1 MFPTEAADVQG
12 PDFCAASPLAQIC
25 CRLPH
30 LFLSISESLLV
41 SSSRGVQLD
50 QRGRNS
56 PITERVLNPKHPGW
70 VFSLAEPG
78 GARGPL
84 YGGVGQRW
92 TQVDIECDSHN
103 DSQPSGSA
111 VCQKQSGWPLQR
123 GNAKSC
129 SENLI
134 ACSAFQGCSKW
145 FVCTLHLYTSPWGS
159 EDALRGQLVK
169 MQLTTS

>member
-1 MFPTEAADVQG
+1 MQC
-12 PDFCAASPLAQIC
+12 PDFCTASPLAQIC

-30 LFLSISESLLV
+30 LYLSISESLLV

-56 PITERVLNPKHPGW
+56 PITERALNPKHPGR
-70 VFSLAEPG
+70 VFSLAGPG
-78 GARGPL
+78 GAWGPL

-103 DSQPSGSA
+103 DSQPSGSV
-111 VCQKQSGWPLQR
+111 VCQKQSGRPLQR

-134 ACSAFQGCSKW
+134 ACSPFQGCSKW
-145 FVCTLHLYTSPWGS
+145 FVLSIFILHHEEVRTL
-159 EDALRGQLVK
+159 
-169 MQLTTS
+169 